1 MISKAST
8 AVSSIALASL
18 AGAAAAQ
25 EADPQ
30 AEPVDAA
37 ETCISISRAQDIAA
51 LSDQHVYV
59 GTIGGNHYLLTLTQV
74 CPNLLRSSRSG
85 GLRFQPFGRQ
95 VCPNDGS
102 HVRFDWFDRETICTI
117 ATIEQVESR
126 ADALSIAEDGRIPVQ
141 VEQVTPPD

>member
-1 MISKAST
+1 MINKASR
-8 AVSSIALASL
+8 AVSCIALAPL

-30 AEPVDAA
+30 AEPDAA
-37 ETCISISRAQDIAA
+37 ETCISISRAEDIAA

-102 HVRFDWFDRETICTI
+102 HVRFDWFDRETICPI
-117 ATIEQVESR
+117 ATIEQVENR
-126 ADALSIAEDGRIPVQ
+126 AEARAIAEEGRIPVQ
-141 VEQVTPPD
+141 VEEVTLPD